1 MITAVALAGAC
12 LFIAAGLAWTAR
24 LVHVGT
30 LDAMALA
37 DKLAAPEPFSA
48 LDWPELHVRAVVPQ
62 DVAGELSLVLL
73 LVEWPARR
81 EQATLLVDLG
91 PADQR
96 SLSLLS
102 QWCATRASVAPV
114 RCGAG
119 ELELRRRQSLARVR
133 AILVAEDAA
142 PALGH

>member
-1 MITAVALAGAC
+1 MTAKRRSGLAIQDGPTYCRWAITAAALAGAC

-81 EQATLLVDLG
+81 
-91 PADQR
+91 
-96 SLSLLS
+96 
-102 QWCATRASVAPV
+102 
-114 RCGAG
+114 
-119 ELELRRRQSLARVR
+119 
-133 AILVAEDAA
+133 
-142 PALGH
+142 